1 MSQALFN
8 TMRRIDHWAVRLT
21 TRRIETG
28 AWDMKLRI
36 AVLTLATF
44 VAMC

>member
-1 MSQALFN
+1 MLFAGVPE
-8 TMRRIDHWAVRLT
+8 MIHPLLWSP
-21 TRRIETG
+21 
-28 AWDMKLRI
+28 KLRI